1 MHINGTLY
9 YSLESRGNEWSF
21 LRIVTAEDVT
31 DPDTRKAIEDCGR
44 EYDQWLEEAEL
55 EDLPDDLELV
65 IFFDNPRDRTPIGT
79 FVSYPREVKF
89 ECCPRESEDTE
100 SESEF
105 EPESESESGS
115 APESLYDT
123 ILYTASLISSYDT
136 RSTGVVVKVW
146 PKQSFWLALESYPM
160 HHTRCYRN
168 LEVAFFA
175 ALAHSADGTMW
186 R

>member
-1 MHINGTLY
+1 VHINGTLY
-9 YSLESRGNEWSF
+9 YSLESRDQEWSF

-31 DPDTRKAIEDCGR
+31 DPDIRKAIEDCGR

-79 FVSYPREVKF
+79 FVSYPREVEF
-89 ECCPRESEDTE
+89 VCCPRESEDT
-100 SESEF
+100 
-105 EPESESESGS
+105 ESESESGS
-115 APESLYDT
+115 APESLYDP
-123 ILYTASLISSYDT
+123 ILHTASLISSYDT
-136 RSTGVVVKVW
+136 RSTGVVVEIW

-168 LEVAFFA
+168 LEVAFFT
-175 ALAHSADGTMW
+175 ALAHSADGTM
-186 R
+186 